1 MFAIMCIFLLF
12 DYVSPR
18 REKSLLRSLLRNIKI
33 ISYYFFSSLRSLK
46 EIPITSVNL
55 PADPKLIQQEL
66 LFTFSFLFSQLLILK
81 SNNFFELFKE
91 QTYISLADHRIN
103 PCVIL
108 QMISLQTTC
117 KEKCREDTI

>member
-1 MFAIMCIFLLF
+1 MFAESIMCIFLLF

-18 REKSLLRSLLRNIKI
+18 REKPLLRSLLRNIKI

-46 EIPITSVNL
+46 EVPITSVNL

-66 LFTFSFLFSQLLILK
+66 LFTFSFLFSQVLILK
-81 SNNFFELFKE
+81 SSNFFELFKE
-91 QTYISLADHRIN
+91 KLDHRIN
-103 PCVIL
+103 LCVIL

-117 KEKCREDTI
+117 KEKYTEDTI

>member
-1 MFAIMCIFLLF
+1 MFAESIMCIFLLF

-18 REKSLLRSLLRNIKI
+18 REKPLLRSLLRNIKM

-46 EIPITSVNL
+46 EVPITSVNL

-66 LFTFSFLFSQLLILK
+66 LFTFSFLFSQVLILK
-81 SNNFFELFKE
+81 SSNFFELFKE
-91 QTYISLADHRIN
+91 KLDHRIN
-103 PCVIL
+103 LCVIL

-117 KEKCREDTI
+117 KEKCTEDTI